1 MSASAAQKPSAAD
14 TIEGPAPIRFWSSTS
29 CASSRMPSP
38 ATVTGEST
46 VARIWIEE
54 ASTIGQNSA
63 PGAEIARAVK

>member
-1 MSASAAQKPSAAD
+1 M
-14 TIEGPAPIRFWSSTS
+14 FCSSTS

-38 ATVTGEST
+38 AIVIGEST
-46 VARIWIEE
+46 VARIWIED